1 MMAQP
6 AGWYVDPSASAFE
19 RWWDGR
25 QWTKQARLRSVA
37 PAEDLPPAPVAAA
50 APAIAAPLVEVRAA
64 GPDATGDRA
73 VGHAE
78 QLQEELRRLRAEIVE
93 TADLVLL
100 QEVGLYRYSH
110 PLDNA
115 VAYEAALKQI
125 QGDLATLA
133 KSGGAIACAK
143 KWSVNGSE
151 VEGGR
156 WMRDLGKLMLR
167 AYNAEADNVVR
178 SLRPHN
184 LGAAEQRLEKL
195 RGSIAKLG
203 ASMLLA
209 ITDQYHELRLRELR
223 LTADFLAKLAE
234 EKDREREERA
244 RLREEAAAQRE
255 LEAEHARLEKERQQ
269 YENALNALT
278 MRGDTAAIASATGK
292 LAEIQSA
299 LQGVIEREAN
309 VRAGYVYVIS
319 NIGSFGETVVKIG
332 MTRRVDPMERVRE
345 LGDASVPFRFDVH
358 AIVFSA
364 DAVALETALHR
375 EFADRRMN
383 LVNFHREY
391 FHASAIEVKEAMVRL
406 HGHVLTFAETA
417 EALEWHQSRN
427 ARQSVRPTTAAK
439 FDADLPWGNPPS
451 AVVPSKP

>member
-25 QWTKQARLRSVA
+25 QWTKQARLRSEA
-37 PAEDLPPAPVAAA
+37 PADDFPPAPVAAA
-50 APAIAAPLVEVRAA
+50 APAIAVPIVEVRAE
-64 GPDATGDRA
+64 GPDATADRA
-73 VGHAE
+73 VGYAGQLEE
-78 QLQEELRRLRAEIVE
+78 QLRRLRAELVE
-93 TADLVLL
+93 TAELVLL

-115 VAYEAALKQI
+115 VAYEAALRQI
-125 QGDLATLA
+125 QDELAALA
-133 KSGGAIACAK
+133 KRGGAIACAK
-143 KWSVNGSE
+143 KWAVNGSE

-156 WMRDLGKLMLR
+156 LMRDLGKLMLR
-167 AYNAEADNVVR
+167 AYNAEADNVIR

-209 ITDQYHELRLRELR
+209 ITDQYHDLRLRELR
-223 LTADFLAKLAE
+223 LTADFLAKVAE

-278 MRGDTAAIASATGK
+278 MRGDTAAIASATAK
-292 LAEIQSA
+292 LAEIHSA

-391 FHASAIEVKEAMVRL
+391 FHVPPREVKEAMVRL

-427 ARQSVRPTTAAK
+427 ARQSVRPTTASPIDVDRP
-439 FDADLPWGNPPS
+439 FGGPPGKV
-451 AVVPSKP
+451 APSSS